1 MKNKSK
7 ITSAALSAAIGYTLG
22 CINPAYLIG
31 RRKGYDVREKG
42 SGNAGASNIMILEG
56 KLAGSFVMAFD
67 MCKAIVAVNTARK
80 LFPDFKSAG
89 ETAGAAA
96 VLGHMFPATMNFRGG
111 KGLACLG
118 GTLLAFGAA
127 DFSLM
132 LFIELSLLLATK
144 YLCYVPMSASV
155 LYPIYRGLS
164 TGNWEGAAILGSV
177 APPIFAK
184 HLENL
189 KRISEG
195 KEFKVSFLWDKQ
207 GELERTGWISE
218 IEKGQ

>member
-1 MKNKSK
+1 MMDLFNC
-7 ITSAALSAAIGYTLG
+7 ITISYLIG
-22 CINPAYLIG
+22 CINPAYFIA
-31 RRKGYDVREKG
+31 RIKGFDIRESG
-42 SGNAGASNIMILEG
+42 SGNAGGSNALITMGRLIGVFCMIFDIFKAYFAVMLAG
-56 KLAGSFVMAFD
+56 KLCGSFTYAYVVSTVSCIFGH
-67 MCKAIVAVNTARK
+67 I
-80 LFPDFKSAG
+80 FPFY
-89 ETAGAAA
+89 
-96 VLGHMFPATMNFRGG
+96 LRFRGG

-118 GTLLAFGAA
+118 GTILAFGAA